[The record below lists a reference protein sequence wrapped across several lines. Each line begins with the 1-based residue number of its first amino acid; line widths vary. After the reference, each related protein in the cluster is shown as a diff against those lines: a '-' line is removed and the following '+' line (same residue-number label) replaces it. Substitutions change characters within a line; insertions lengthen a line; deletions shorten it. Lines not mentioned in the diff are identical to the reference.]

1 MKRLLYVT
9 QYYTTSSEAG
19 GSRHYQHIQTLM
31 RQHGYQ
37 VTVITSY
44 VSHDVRVIPPQYQ
57 GLKIVLEQEGDLQIY
72 KTYAYP
78 HYDRAF
84 GGRMLN
90 YLSFMFLAIVA
101 GLKAPPC
108 DLVFATS
115 PSLFVGLAG
124 YILSWLKRVPLVFEV
139 RDLWPET
146 AVVMGALRNPTA
158 IKLAMWL
165 ARFLYQRAERVI
177 AVTEGIKQ
185 GIIENG
191 APAKKIV
198 FVPNGV
204 DDDLF
209 ATLSPERA
217 AQIRQEYGWEK
228 RFVLLYAGTLA
239 RSDGLEA
246 SIRAAASLA
255 DYKDFLLAFVGEG
268 EVKPQLMALAEE
280 LHLSNVAFIPAQP
293 KRRIPD
299 FITAADV
306 CLVPIRADGF
316 FQMTLPNKVFDY
328 LAGARPIIVA
338 MPPGET
344 RVLVE
349 RAGAG
354 LAVPPEDEISLA
366 AAILELRDAPQACQ
380 QYGQNGRQYALKHF
394 LRSHLAGRLAS
405 TLDAVLQAKGKAI
418 VHEVEGQPLSTP

>member
-9 QYYTTSSEAG
+9 QYYVTASEPG

-37 VTVITSY
+37 VTVITTY
-44 VSHDVRVIPPQYQ
+44 VSHNERIIPPQYQ
-57 GLKIVLEQEGDLQIY
+57 GRKIVLEQEGDLQIY

-78 HYDRAF
+78 HYDRKF

-90 YLSFMFLAIVA
+90 YLSFMVLAIVA
-101 GLKAPPC
+101 GLKAPSC
-108 DLVFATS
+108 DIVFATS
-115 PSLFVGLAG
+115 PSLFVGVAG
-124 YILSWLKRVPLVFEV
+124 YIISWLKRVPFVFEV

-146 AVVMGALRNPTA
+146 AVVMGALRNPTV
-158 IKLAMWL
+158 IKFTMWL
-165 ARFLYQRAERVI
+165 ARFLYQKAERNI
-177 AVTEGIKQ
+177 ALTEGIKQ

-191 APAKKIV
+191 GSAKKIV

-204 DDDLF
+204 DDDIF

-217 AQIRQEYGWEK
+217 AQVRREYGWEN

-246 SIRAAASLA
+246 SVRAAASLA
-255 DYKDFLLAFVGEG
+255 EHKDFLLAFVGEG

-280 LHLSNVAFIPAQP
+280 LGLTNVVFIPAQP
-293 KRRIPD
+293 KCRIPD
-299 FITAADV
+299 FIAAADV

-344 RVLVE
+344 QNLVE

-354 LAVPPEDEISLA
+354 LTVPPEDEISLA
-366 AAILELRDAPQACQ
+366 AAILKLWADPQVCQ
-380 QYGQNGRQYALKHF
+380 QYGKNGRQFALKHF

-405 TLDAVLQAKGKAI
+405 TLDAVLQKRGT
-418 VHEVEGQPLSTP
+418 VVGHEVEGQPLSAP